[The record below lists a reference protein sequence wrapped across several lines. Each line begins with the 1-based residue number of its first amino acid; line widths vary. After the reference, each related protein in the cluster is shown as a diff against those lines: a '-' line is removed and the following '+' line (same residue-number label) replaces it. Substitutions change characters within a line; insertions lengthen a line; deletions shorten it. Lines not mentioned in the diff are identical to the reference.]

1 MLFFKRILGAQKE
14 DAPPERRGGQRHA
27 IAPRFPM
34 KTTFNTV
41 GRDEMGNLLKS
52 KDGLGM
58 DWGGVLI
65 NLSGSG
71 ARMQVPSTVHAQ
83 RGDPCHMKFDLEGYV
98 LTVPGQIAH
107 ISERHDSFIY
117 GIKLDDTLK
126 AYCERLLS
134 LPEMQEWIAAAAQEP
149 DAIEELDAE
158 F

>member
-1 MLFFKRILGAQKE
+1 MLFFKRILGTQKE

-117 GIKLDDTLK
+117 GIKLDVGAD
-126 AYCERLLS
+126 
-134 LPEMQEWIAAAAQEP
+134 
-149 DAIEELDAE
+149 
-158 F
+158 